1 MSLWLVRNVPSWLLL
16 IGLIVLIAG
25 GSVLIQFLVRR
36 RFPRLREDAHNDV
49 TRFAFGVVA
58 FVYAFFIGFVVS
70 AMWGQINN
78 ADSRARTEGSAGVQL
93 ARDITVFDKADS
105 DRIRQRLLD
114 YEHAALTE
122 WSIAASGHDYP
133 EADAALQRLFA
144 AYMEAQPTTDVQR
157 TVLSHSLTTFDTMSQ
172 ARTERV
178 LQASTDVG
186 PPWSLWAVILL
197 TSALVLG
204 CAIIYGVE
212 EPFMS
217 YPMVLTVG
225 ALVAANLFLVLQL
238 SHPYLGE
245 IGTSPEPLREVV
257 RVLEPAQA

>member
-1 MSLWLVRNVPSWLLL
+1 VSWWLVSNVPSWLLL
-16 IGLIVLIAG
+16 IGSIVLIAG

-36 RFPRLREDAHNDV
+36 RFPRLRQDAHNDV
-49 TRFAFGVVA
+49 TKFVFGVVA
-58 FVYAFFIGFVVS
+58 FVYAFFVGFVVS
-70 AMWGQINN
+70 AMWGQINS
-78 ADSRARTEGSAGVQL
+78 ADGKVRTEGSAGVQL

-114 YEHAALTE
+114 YERAAMTE
-122 WSIAASGHDYP
+122 WPIAASGHDYP
-133 EADAALQRLFA
+133 EADAALQRLFV
-144 AYMEAQPTTDVQR
+144 AYVEAKPSTDVQR

-178 LQASTDVG
+178 VQASTDVG
-186 PPWSLWAVILL
+186 PPWSLWAVIFL

-204 CAIIYGVE
+204 CVIIYGVE
-212 EPFMS
+212 EASMS

-225 ALVAANLFLVLQL
+225 AMVAANLFLVLQL
-238 SHPYLGE
+238 SHPFLGD

-257 RVLEPAQA
+257 RVLEQAPA